1 MARAA
6 VAVVTGAAVVVVA
19 GAWVVVVIGRLVVV
33 VVGAADVEVDDFGVV
48 VVVVVITV
56 VEVDVVVVVVVLLPS
71 FFATNTNATP
81 PANTSMKSTM
91 TAMPSGDFQIE
102 GVVATASLVA
112 TAGPGGMSV
121 TA

>member
-56 VEVDVVVVVVVLLPS
+56 VEVDVVVVVVLLPS